1 MPLLV
6 APSREG
12 NAPSGPPL
20 QVAAVVG
27 ADTRTVNR
35 VKSCSPAVASAS
47 RKASPAKRTSSVQAP
62 ESTKTTS
69 VVSPHRFRQGG
80 SDRGVIAT
88 KGGNGYYPLA
98 FL

>member
-1 MPLLV
+1 M
-6 APSREG
+6 
-12 NAPSGPPL
+12 
-20 QVAAVVG
+20 VG

-69 VVSPHRFRQGG
+69 VVSPRQ
-80 SDRGVIAT
+80 
-88 KGGNGYYPLA
+88 LA
-98 FL
+98 LITCRRTDSGRAALTGA